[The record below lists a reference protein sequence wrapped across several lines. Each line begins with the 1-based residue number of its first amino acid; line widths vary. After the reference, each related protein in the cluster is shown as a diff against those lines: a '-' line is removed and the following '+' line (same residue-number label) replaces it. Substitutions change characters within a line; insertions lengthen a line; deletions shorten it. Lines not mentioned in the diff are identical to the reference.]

1 MKQQGQKKSTAI
13 YLVISMRSQAAKL
26 KEIMQEKKEKVELK
40 EFNTSSTRTIAVAS
54 GKGGVGKST
63 FTVNFAYNLRL
74 LEKEV
79 LIIDSD
85 IGMANLDIML
95 GVQPNYDMGHLLRG
109 ECSLEDAVIEGPA
122 GIKLLSGI
130 TGDDSFIDIQND
142 AMQKLVDL
150 GEQIEKNYD
159 YLLIDLGAGAAKSI
173 VNTILAAEEL
183 ILLLTTEPTSVM
195 DSYSLIKILAN
206 HNYNKPIKMVIN
218 QTEDEKDAQKTAER
232 IIKTVKNYLDLDLTL
247 IGSIAHDRKIS
258 AALRKQ
264 KPYAEIFSNRKA
276 ARDFENLARKI
287 TGEEKEKQAKG
298 VKSYFYKMVG
308 FFNKHVK

>member
-1 MKQQGQKKSTAI
+1 
-13 YLVISMRSQAAKL
+13 MRSQAAKL
-26 KEIMQEKKEKVELK
+26 KEIMQKKKDEK
-40 EFNTSSTRTIAVAS
+40 EFQQFDTSSTRTIAIAS

-63 FTVNFAYNLRL
+63 FTVNFAYNLRQL
-74 LEKEV
+74 NKDV

-142 AMQKLVDL
+142 AMDKLIEL
-150 GEQIEKNYD
+150 GEEIEKNYD

-173 VNTILAAEEL
+173 VSTIMAAEEL

-195 DSYSLIKILAN
+195 DSYSLIKILSN
-206 HNYNKPIKMVIN
+206 HQYHKSIKLVIN
-218 QTEDEKDAQKTAER
+218 QTEDEKDAQKTAKR

-276 ARDFENLARKI
+276 ARDFENIARKI
-287 TGEEKEKQAKG
+287 TGEEKEKEANG
-298 VKSYFYKMVG
+298 VKSYFSKMVN

>member
-1 MKQQGQKKSTAI
+1 
-13 YLVISMRSQAAKL
+13 MRSQAAKL
-26 KEIMQEKKEKVELK
+26 KEIMKKKKDEIEVE
-40 EFNTSSTRTIAVAS
+40 EFKTSSTRTIAIAS

-63 FTVNFAYNLRL
+63 FTVNFAYNLRKL
-74 LEKEV
+74 DKKV

-109 ECSLEDAVIEGPA
+109 ECSLQDAVVEAPA

-130 TGDDSFIDIQND
+130 TGDDSFIDIQSN
-142 AMQKLVDL
+142 AMQKLVAL
-150 GEQIEKNYD
+150 GDQIEKEYD

-173 VNTILAAEEL
+173 INTILAAEEL

-206 HNYNKPIKMVIN
+206 HKYKKSIKLVVN
-218 QTEDEKDAQKTAER
+218 QIEDKNEAQKTAKR

-247 IGSIAHDRKIS
+247 VGNISHDRKIS
-258 AALRKQ
+258 EALRKQ
-264 KPYAEIFSNRKA
+264 KPYSEIFSNRKA
-276 ARDFENLARKI
+276 ARDFERVARKI
-287 TGEEKEKQAKG
+287 TGAEQEQQAKG
-298 VKSYFYKMVG
+298 VKSYFYKVVG

>member
-1 MKQQGQKKSTAI
+1 M
-13 YLVISMRSQAAKL
+13 LSQAAKL
-26 KEIMQEKKEKVELK
+26 KEIMKNKKKDEIK
-40 EFNTSSTRTIAVAS
+40 EFQTSSTRTIAIAS

-63 FTVNFAYNLRL
+63 FTVNFAYNLRKL
-74 LEKEV
+74 DKEV

-109 ECSLEDAVIEGPA
+109 DCKLEEAVIEGPN
-122 GIKLLSGI
+122 GINLLSGI

-142 AMQKLVDL
+142 AMQKLVQL
-150 GEQIEKNYD
+150 GDQIEKNYD

-195 DSYSLIKILAN
+195 DSYSLIKILSN
-206 HNYNKPIKMVIN
+206 HKYDKLIKLVIN
-218 QTEDEKDAQKTAER
+218 QSEDEKDAKKTADR
-232 IIKTVKNYLDLDLTL
+232 IIKTVKNYLGLNLTL
-247 IGSIAHDRKIS
+247 VGSIAHDRKIS

-264 KPYAEIFSNRKA
+264 KPYSEIFPNRKA
-276 ARDFENLARKI
+276 AKDFENIARKI
-287 TGEEKEKQAKG
+287 TGEEKEQKAKG

>member
-1 MKQQGQKKSTAI
+1 
-13 YLVISMRSQAAKL
+13 MRSQAAKL
-26 KEIMQEKKEKVELK
+26 KEIMQKKKAEEGLQ
-40 EFNTSSTRTIAVAS
+40 EFNTTSTRTIAVAS

-63 FTVNFAYNLRL
+63 FTVNFAYNLCKL
-74 LEKEV
+74 GKEV

-95 GVQPNYDMGHLLRG
+95 GVQPNYDMGHLLRE

-130 TGDDSFIDIQND
+130 TGDDSFIDIQKD
-142 AMQKLVDL
+142 ALQKLIEIGD
-150 GEQIEKNYD
+150 QIEQNYN

-173 VNTILAAEEL
+173 VSTIMAAEEL

-218 QTEDEKDAQKTAER
+218 QTEDEKDAQKTANR
-232 IIKTVKNYLDLDLTL
+232 IIKTVKNYLNLDLTL
-247 IGSIAHDRKIS
+247 VGSIAHDRKIS
-258 AALRKQ
+258 EALRRQ
-264 KPYAEIFSNRKA
+264 KPYAELFSNRKA
-276 ARDFENLARKI
+276 ARDFEALARKI
-287 TGEEKEKQAKG
+287 TGEEKEKKSSG
-298 VKSYFYKMVG
+298 VKGYFYKMVG

>member
-1 MKQQGQKKSTAI
+1 
-13 YLVISMRSQAAKL
+13 MRSQAAKL
-26 KEIMQEKKEKVELK
+26 KEIMQQKQETNEVK
-40 EFNTSSTRTIAVAS
+40 EFNTSSTRTIAIAS

-63 FTVNFAYNLRL
+63 FTVNFAYNLRKL
-74 LEKEV
+74 DKDV

-95 GVQPNYDMGHLLRG
+95 GIQPNYDMGHLLRD
-109 ECSLEDAVIEGPA
+109 ECTLKDAVIEGPA

-142 AMQKLVDL
+142 SMQKLVEL
-150 GEQIEKNYD
+150 GEEIEKGYD

-206 HNYNKPIKMVIN
+206 HQYNKSIKLVIN
-218 QTEDEKDAQKTAER
+218 QAEDEKEAKKTAKR

-247 IGSIAHDRKIS
+247 IGSIAYDRKIS

-264 KPYAEIFSNRKA
+264 KPYSEIFSKRKA
-276 ARDFENLARKI
+276 AKDFEKLARKL
-287 TGEEKEKQAKG
+287 TGEEKEQQAKG

>member
-1 MKQQGQKKSTAI
+1 
-13 YLVISMRSQAAKL
+13 MRSQAAKL
-26 KEIMQEKKEKVELK
+26 KEIMKKKKAESKVQN
-40 EFNTSSTRTIAVAS
+40 FNTVSTRTIAIAS

-63 FTVNFAYNLRL
+63 FTVNFAYNLRKL
-74 LEKEV
+74 DKKV

-95 GVQPNYDMGHLLRG
+95 GVQPNYDMGHLLRE
-109 ECSLEDAVIEGPA
+109 ECSLEEAVIEGPA

-130 TGDDSFIDIQND
+130 TGDDSFIDIKNE
-142 AMQKLVDL
+142 AMKKLIEL
-150 GEQIEKNYD
+150 GDKIEKNYD

-195 DSYSLIKILAN
+195 DSYSLIKILSK
-206 HNYNKPIKMVIN
+206 HQYKKKIKLVIN
-218 QTEDEKDAQKTAER
+218 QSQSKKDTDKTAQR

-247 IGSIAHDRKIS
+247 VGSISYDRKIS
-258 AALRKQ
+258 EALRKQ
-264 KPYAEIFSNRKA
+264 KPYSEIFSKRKA
-276 ARDFENLARKI
+276 AQDFENLTRKI
-287 TGEEKEKQAKG
+287 SGEEKEQSSKG

>member
-1 MKQQGQKKSTAI
+1 
-13 YLVISMRSQAAKL
+13 MRSQAAKL
-26 KEIMQEKKEKVELK
+26 KEIMQKKKDERGLQ
-40 EFNTSSTRTIAVAS
+40 EFETSSTRTIAIAS

-63 FTVNFAYNLRL
+63 FTVNLAYNLRKL
-74 LEKEV
+74 DKEV

-130 TGDDSFIDIQND
+130 TGDDTFIDIQND
-142 AMQKLVDL
+142 AMEKLIEL
-150 GEQIEKNYD
+150 GDQIEKNYD

-195 DSYSLIKILAN
+195 DSYSLIKILSK
-206 HNYNKPIKMVIN
+206 HQYQKSIKLVIN
-218 QTEDEKDAQKTAER
+218 QTEDEKDAQKTAKR
-232 IIKTVKNYLDLDLTL
+232 IIKTVRNYLDLDLTL

-258 AALRKQ
+258 AALRRQ

-276 ARDFENLARKI
+276 ARDFENVARKI
-287 TGEEKEKQAKG
+287 TGEKNEEEAKG
-298 VKSYFYKMVG
+298 VKSYFSKMVS

>member
-1 MKQQGQKKSTAI
+1 
-13 YLVISMRSQAAKL
+13 MRSQAAKL
-26 KEIMQEKKEKVELK
+26 KEIMQEKKEKVEVK
-40 EFNTSSTRTIAVAS
+40 EFETSSTRTIAIAS

-63 FTVNFAYNLRL
+63 FTVNFAYNLSKL
-74 LEKEV
+74 DKEV

-109 ECSLEDAVIEGPA
+109 ECSLEDDVIEGPA

-142 AMQKLVDL
+142 AMQKLVQL
-150 GEQIEKNYD
+150 GDQIEKNYD

-195 DSYSLIKILAN
+195 HSYSLIKILSN
-206 HNYNKPIKMVIN
+206 HKYDKLIKLVIN
-218 QTEDEKDAQKTAER
+218 QSEDEKDAKKTADR
-232 IIKTVKNYLDLDLTL
+232 IIKTVKNYLGLNLTL
-247 IGSIAHDRKIS
+247 VGSIAHDRKIS

-264 KPYAEIFSNRKA
+264 KPYSEIFPNRKA
-276 ARDFENLARKI
+276 AKDFENIARKI
-287 TGEEKEKQAKG
+287 TGEEKEQKAKG

>member
-1 MKQQGQKKSTAI
+1 
-13 YLVISMRSQAAKL
+13 MRSQAAKL
-26 KEIMQEKKEKVELK
+26 KEIMQKKREEAEVE
-40 EFNTSSTRTIAVAS
+40 EFDTSNTRTLAIAS

-63 FTVNFAYNLRL
+63 FTVNFAYNLRKL
-74 LEKEV
+74 DKEV

-95 GVQPNYDMGHLLRG
+95 GVQPNYDMGHLLRD

-122 GIKLLSGI
+122 GINLLSGI
-130 TGDDSFIDIQND
+130 TGDDSFINIQND
-142 AMQKLVDL
+142 AMQKLISL
-150 GEQIEKNYD
+150 GDEIEKKYD
-159 YLLIDLGAGAAKSI
+159 YLLIDLGAGAARSI

-183 ILLLTTEPTSVM
+183 VLLLTTEPTSVM

-206 HNYNKPIKMVIN
+206 HNYDKSIKLVVN
-218 QTEDEKDAQKTAER
+218 QAENTKEAKKTADR
-232 IIKTVKNYLDLDLTL
+232 MIKTVKKYLELDLTL
-247 IGSIAHDRKIS
+247 VGSIAHDRKIS

-264 KPYAEIFSNRKA
+264 KPYAEVFSKRNA
-276 ARDFENLARKI
+276 AKDFEKIARKI
-287 TGEEKEKQAKG
+287 TGEKKEKKASG